1 MSIPAA
7 VCVFCG
13 ASNGSRPEYAA
24 AARRLGELIAE
35 GGSTVVYGGGR
46 VGLMGEVA
54 EGALSRGGR
63 VVGVITEQLMDRE
76 LGHRGIAEL
85 IVVRTMHERKA
96 LMADRATAFVS
107 LAGGLGT
114 FDELFEILSWAQ
126 LGIHAK
132 PVGLLNTRGFYD
144 SMMAMIEHAAG
155 EGFLRMNHREEIAM
169 DADPVALL
177 GKLERFRPKGPR
189 FVPTP
194 ER

>member
-1 MSIPAA
+1 MTIPAA

-35 GGSTVVYGGGR
+35 AGSTVVYGGGR
-46 VGLMGEVA
+46 VGLMGTVA

-132 PVGLLNTRGFYD
+132 PVGLLNTLGFYD
-144 SMMAMIEHAAG
+144 AMITMIEHAAR
-155 EGFLRMNHREEIAM
+155 EGFLRMNHREEIAV
-169 DADPVALL
+169 DADPGALL
-177 GKLERFRPKGPR
+177 GKLERYTPKGPR